1 MLGWVAGWWAGG
13 GIAVALLAGLAIF
26 AAARSIRRGRGRFS
40 LAGPRDNSADRQL
53 LAIAGE
59 MLCLH
64 DGTGIIL
71 GVSGAVREVTGLT
84 AEEITGVRLD
94 DFIHLDDRLSLLSL
108 WGRLTAG
115 HDVSPAEFRFI
126 QPGGDAVWIEAR
138 FARIPDSGGPA
149 VYGSALRDV
158 TRQRL
163 AENELRE
170 IRDDL
175 SSGIAAGQGTLYRL
189 ALHSTGKWRPIFF
202 AANIERVTGYTVS
215 EAMGPNFLDDL
226 LSLPNRALRKEALG
240 RAIEDGNGTAEY
252 DFPTKSGAVIRV
264 RDHFRRWDRSD
275 GTIEIVGYLVDT
287 TEAHSSELRIR
298 KVQEEV
304 AAVVLEGP
312 GMLYRTLV
320 RSAEDRDILFVSGN
334 VMALTGFSPE
344 QMTMPGWYEKNI
356 PADIK
361 ALEWKNIRR
370 AIHVG
375 HCSYEYRYQ
384 TIRGDWRWN
393 RNNIRH
399 VTAGRR
405 HHELVGYMMD
415 ITDEKERAIQMA
427 QASKLATLGELAT
440 SMAHELSQ
448 PLASISMAAENAQ
461 LSLEANPGNIEVVTQ
476 KLGRISQQ
484 AIRAS
489 KLVDHMRM
497 FGRRDGS
504 EARPVSLPTALD
516 GALTIADGRLRK
528 TKTAVDCDIE
538 ANLPEVMGS
547 LVLIEQVLMNLIT
560 NACDAFKSAQPPV
573 TDERRRIEIKMA
585 ARGEMIVITV
595 ADHAGG
601 IRDADLAK
609 IFEPFFTTKPP
620 GEGTGLGLSIS
631 YGIVADMGGTMRAFN
646 RDGGAVFEIALPKL
660 AEAPVSRS
668 ATPGPSALE
677 APATGLSAGVAPAVV
692 KQAAPA
698 AL

>member
-1 MLGWVAGWWAGG
+1 MRGQLSSLLGWIAGWQAAGA
-13 GIAVALLAGLAIF
+13 IAALLLAGLAVL
-26 AAARSIRRGRGRFS
+26 AATMSIRRRQRRPA
-40 LAGPRDNSADRQL
+40 LAAPPAASPEQQL
-53 LAIAGE
+53 LTIAGE

-64 DGTGIIL
+64 DAMGIIRS
-71 GVSGAVREVTGLT
+71 VSGAIREVTGMEPGDIIGL
-84 AEEITGVRLD
+84 RLD
-94 DFIHLDDRLSLLSL
+94 DFVHLDDRLSLLSL

-115 HDVSPAEFRFI
+115 HDVAPAEFRFI
-126 QPGGDAVWIEAR
+126 QPGGETIWIEGR
-138 FARIPDSGGPA
+138 FAQMADPSGA
-149 VYGSALRDV
+149 VVYGSALRDV

-163 AENELRE
+163 AENDLRE

-175 SSGIAAGQGTLYRL
+175 TSGIAAGQGTLYRL

-215 EAMGPNFLDDL
+215 EAMGANFLDDL
-226 LSLPNRALRKEALG
+226 LSLPNRALRKEALE

-252 DFPTKSGAVIRV
+252 DFPTKSGAIIRV

-287 TEAHSSELRIR
+287 TEAHSNELRIR

-312 GMLYRTLV
+312 GMLYRTVV
-320 RSAEDRDILFVSGN
+320 RSMDDRDILFVSGN
-334 VMALTGFSPE
+334 VKALTGFSPE
-344 QMTMPGWYEKNI
+344 QMTTPGWYAKYV
-356 PADIK
+356 PADVRT
-361 ALEWKNIRR
+361 LEWKNIRR
-370 AIHVG
+370 AIHIG
-375 HCSYEYRYQ
+375 SCSYEYRYLNV
-384 TIRGDWRWN
+384 RGEWRWN

-399 VTAGRR
+399 VMAGRR

-415 ITDEKERAIQMA
+415 ITEEKERAIHMA

-461 LSLEANPGNIEVVTQ
+461 LSLEANPGNVEVVTQ

-497 FGRRDGS
+497 FGRRDGG
-504 EARPVSLPTALD
+504 EARPVSLAVALD

-538 ANLPEVMGS
+538 ADLPQVMGS

-560 NACDAFKSAQPPV
+560 NACDAFTSAQTPV
-573 TDERRRIEIKMA
+573 SDERRRIEIKMA
-585 ARGEMIVITV
+585 SRGDMIVITV

-601 IRDADLAK
+601 IQNADLSK

-631 YGIVADMGGTMRAFN
+631 YGIVSDMGGTMRAFN

-660 AEAPVSRS
+660 AD
-668 ATPGPSALE
+668 
-677 APATGLSAGVAPAVV
+677 APAPGA
-692 KQAAPA
+692 AAPSLP
-698 AL
+698 ALQPAHALSGGG